1 MIKYS
6 LITGSAG
13 LLGRQHATALLELN
27 YNIVITD
34 IDKAGLEKTFIYL
47 KKLHPTKK
55 IIKSLM
61 DVSSSKSIEKNI
73 KNLRK
78 KKIIINNLINNA
90 AIDSKVSKKNKKKT
104 INLKILI

>member
-34 IDKAGLEKTFIYL
+34 IDRVGLEKTFIYL

-61 DVSSSKSIEKNI
+61 DVTSIRSIEKNI
-73 KNLRK
+73 KNLR

-90 AIDSKVSKKNKKKT
+90 AIDSKVSKKNKKKI